1 MNTYMFS
8 AFFNMRWS
16 SPLLKSTRGVLRG
29 PSTTTNWPQPLLIC
43 ADGLCCICTDTYK
56 NGEEI
61 SSQAYNAVVGDALVK
76 KSKEAG
82 DTATRSSEKANK
94 V

>member
-1 MNTYMFS
+1 MGSYEGLV
-8 AFFNMRWS
+8 
-16 SPLLKSTRGVLRG
+16 PQ
-29 PSTTTNWPQPLLIC
+29 TNWPQRLLLR

>member
-1 MNTYMFS
+1 M
-8 AFFNMRWS
+8 
-16 SPLLKSTRGVLRG
+16 
-29 PSTTTNWPQPLLIC
+29 
-43 ADGLCCICTDTYK
+43 CTDTYK